1 MSLYNHPKYV
11 PIKATPLDANTAIW
25 ALKEAWVKLF
35 GDHISTEAL
44 CVLAAQSAL
53 ETGRWQKINNYNFG
67 NLKMLDDKSFTMFA
81 TGENIWNNNL
91 KKTEYKWFEPP
102 HIQTA
107 FRSYDNPIDGAID
120 YLSFLS
126 NRQSSEGWRNQAYK
140 KAFEFLRQG
149 KPKEFGYALH
159 EAGYYTANP
168 DVYTAGVVRLFDEF
182 LRRKEE
188 LMSWIPEEHDTD
200 PAPPPVSNPE
210 HDTDLD
216 VQTPAPAP
224 VEEHD
229 TEVDNPIPEVPEPEI
244 PNVEPTKP
252 VTIEPVKPVHGNEFV
267 TLVALV
273 ITGLSALFAWL
284 LGGF

>member
-102 HIQTA
+102 HIQTS

-182 LRRKEE
+182 MRRKEE
-188 LMSWIPEEHDTD
+188 LMSWIPQEHDTD
-200 PAPPPVSNPE
+200 PSPPPISE

-216 VQTPAPAP
+216 IHPPAL

-229 TEVDNPIPEVPEPEI
+229 TEVDNPIPEPS
-244 PNVEPTKP
+244 
-252 VTIEPVKPVHGNEFV
+252 IEPVKPVRGNEFV

-273 ITGLSALFAWL
+273 IAGLGALFAWL
-284 LGGF
+284 FGF